1 MDEPADEG
9 IRYLGPPCDSRG
21 MIVKHKLNV
30 GFAESLAAMTDY
42 QFFTPAVLYLHGAFT
57 DGPLIDF
64 MFNEQRDIRLHYH
77 VSRTKIFNGLEA
89 PSNGNVL
96 WNHALWAVVKED
108 WEPLRDFLLGC
119 SFNHTDSKWLVR
131 IGETELTIPD
141 PLAIE
146 KGVYSGVD
154 LKVSAFGINTN
165 RGQMGL
171 GHTPPGLPTLRLEE
185 PDPELV
191 VFANA
196 VFAGDDPHKVLALH
210 RATEA
215 KREQSK

>member
-1 MDEPADEG
+1 MDEPAEEG
-9 IRYLGPPCDSRG
+9 VRYLGPPCDSRG

-96 WNHALWAVVKED
+96 WNHALWAVAKE
-108 WEPLRDFLLGC
+108 EVGGKSILEKVACLLWGMR
-119 SFNHTDSKWLVR
+119 SAGAS
-131 IGETELTIPD
+131 
-141 PLAIE
+141 AI
-146 KGVYSGVD
+146 
-154 LKVSAFGINTN
+154 
-165 RGQMGL
+165 RC
-171 GHTPPGLPTLRLEE
+171 
-185 PDPELV
+185 
-191 VFANA
+191 
-196 VFAGDDPHKVLALH
+196 
-210 RATEA
+210 
-215 KREQSK
+215 